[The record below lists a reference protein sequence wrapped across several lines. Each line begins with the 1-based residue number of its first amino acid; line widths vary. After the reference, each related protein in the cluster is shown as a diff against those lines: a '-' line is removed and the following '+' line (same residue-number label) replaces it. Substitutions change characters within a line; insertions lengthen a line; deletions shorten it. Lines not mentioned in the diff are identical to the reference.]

1 MDSIVSKQIIKLRK
15 KRKLTQQNLAD
26 EMKVSTA
33 AVCKWETGAS
43 IPDINTLCLLADYF
57 NVSVDYILGREKRA
71 KTCVIFCSRREY
83 EKVIKSCVEEQGFTA
98 QAYIN
103 SVLELEQYLEKTP
116 EPVPMVIAFSTGEAA
131 PAYAKKLEELE
142 NRYGFKLVS
151 INTATEKEFG
161 DVLDICM
168 RNFK

>member
-1 MDSIVSKQIIKLRK
+1 MNGIVSNQIIKLRK
-15 KRKLTQQNLAD
+15 NRKLTQQDLAD

-43 IPDINTLCLLADYF
+43 IPDINTLCLLADFF
-57 NVSVDYILGREKRA
+57 NVSVDYILGREKSA
-71 KTCVIFCSRREY
+71 KTCVILCNRREY
-83 EKVIKSCVEEQGFTA
+83 EKVIKTCVEKQGLTT

-103 SVLELEQYLEKTP
+103 SVLELKQYLEKTP
-116 EPVPMVIAFSTGEAA
+116 EPVSMVIAFSTDEAV
-131 PAYAKKLEELE
+131 PAYANKLEELK
-142 NRYGFKLVS
+142 NLYGFKLIS

-161 DVLDICM
+161 DVLNICM

>member
-15 KRKLTQQNLAD
+15 NRKLTQQDLAD

-71 KTCVIFCSRREY
+71 KTCVIFCNRREY
-83 EKVIKSCVEEQGFTA
+83 EKVIKTCVEEQGLTA
-98 QAYIN
+98 QAYIS
-103 SVLELEQYLEKTP
+103 SVMELKQYLENTP
-116 EPVPMVIAFSTGEAA
+116 EPVPMVIAFSTDETA
-131 PAYAKKLEELE
+131 PAYANKLEELK
-142 NRYGFKLVS
+142 NLYGFKLIS

-161 DVLDICM
+161 DVLNICM